1 MDRILM
7 DRMRRL
13 EERMERDSERMRVDM
28 RARQQALETVL
39 QTTQEE
45 VSTVRRDVSAALD
58 TARRE
63 MSQALELAQRNVNQ
77 ALQRLEGSM
86 DRQGSHFGAWL
97 LEVETRL
104 DEQSATRA
112 EDLAEMRSILEAHVQ
127 ANAAA
132 LQDHEARL
140 RALEQDRPP
149 AA

>member
-13 EERMERDSERMRVDM
+13 EERMERDSDRLRVDL
-28 RARQQALETVL
+28 RAKQQAMDAILL
-39 QTTQEE
+39 TTRKE
-45 VSTVRRDVSAALD
+45 VEGVRQDVS
-58 TARRE
+58 
-63 MSQALELAQRNVNQ
+63 Q

-104 DEQSATRA
+104 DEQVATRA
-112 EDLAEMRSILEAHVQ
+112 EDLAEMRSILEEHVQ

-140 RALEQDRPP
+140 RALEQRPP

>member
-13 EERMERDSERMRVDM
+13 EERMERDSDRLRVDL
-28 RARQQALETVL
+28 RAKQQAMDAILL
-39 QTTQEE
+39 TTRKE
-45 VSTVRRDVSAALD
+45 VEGVRQDVS
-58 TARRE
+58 
-63 MSQALELAQRNVNQ
+63 Q

-104 DEQSATRA
+104 DEQVATRA
-112 EDLAEMRSILEAHVQ
+112 EDLAEMRSILEEHVQ

-132 LQDHEARL
+132 LSDHEARL
-140 RALEQDRPP
+140 QSLEHDRPP

>member
-7 DRMRRL
+7 NRMRRL
-13 EERMERDSERMRVDM
+13 EERMERDSDRLRVDL
-28 RARQQALETVL
+28 RAKQQAMDAILL
-39 QTTQEE
+39 TTRKE
-45 VSTVRRDVSAALD
+45 VEGVRHD
-58 TARRE
+58 
-63 MSQALELAQRNVNQ
+63 VNQ

-104 DEQSATRA
+104 DEQVATRA
-112 EDLAEMRSILEAHVQ
+112 EDLAEMRSILEEHVQ

-132 LQDHEARL
+132 LQDHEHRL
-140 RALEQDRPP
+140 RALEQGRPP

>member
-13 EERMERDSERMRVDM
+13 EERMERDSERLRVDL
-28 RARQQALETVL
+28 RAKQQAMDAILL
-39 QTTQEE
+39 TTRKE
-45 VSTVRRDVSAALD
+45 VEGVRQD
-58 TARRE
+58 
-63 MSQALELAQRNVNQ
+63 VNQ

-104 DEQSATRA
+104 DEQSVTRA

-140 RALEQDRPP
+140 QALERRPP